1 MYASRSGPGFSRC
14 DVPLLYIRYKVE
26 VDAKAEG
33 LSYPFPRRPGCPV
46 ERGVMFL
53 PYIIRYKVEVD
64 AEVGLFPT
72 KTQALYQSARLI
84 S

>member
-46 ERGVMFL
+46 ERGMRLL
-53 PYIIRYKVEVD
+53 PYIIYKVEVD
-64 AEVGLFPT
+64 AEAEVCRIRFRGGRDVRL
-72 KTQALYQSARLI
+72 SAV
-84 S
+84 